1 LDAERDEEAGMTARE
16 PAQGRQASLGYE
28 LFIAALSILS
38 IANLL
43 FGYLWV
49 ADESLQTILSVINA
63 IFLPIFLGDF
73 VWRLSNA
80 PSKSGYF
87 FKEFGWA
94 DLLSSL
100 PLSQTKILRVFR
112 LWRVGRFVR
121 KFGARTLWRDFIRH
135 RADNTLLTVV
145 FLVICVVEFG
155 ALAALR
161 IEQYAPGANIT
172 SASDAIWYV
181 VVTITTVGYGDRF
194 PVTNVGRVVGLLIM
208 MAGVGLFG
216 TLAGFLSNKFL
227 APPEQ
232 SAEEAPPTEPGDP
245 KTYVAELRCMLEAQ
259 ERASAALRA
268 KLDAIERLL

>member
-1 LDAERDEEAGMTARE
+1 MTASA
-16 PAQGRQASLGYE
+16 PAQERQGSLGYE

-38 IANLL
+38 LANLL

-49 ADESLQTILSVINA
+49 SNESLRTILDVINT

-73 VWRLSNA
+73 VWRLVSA
-80 PSKSGYF
+80 PSKRSYF

-100 PLSQTKILRVFR
+100 PLNQTKILRVFR

-121 KFGARTLWRDFIRH
+121 RFGARTLWHDFIRH
-135 RADNTLLTVV
+135 RADNALLTVV

-155 ALAALR
+155 ALAVLKT
-161 IEQYAPGANIT
+161 EQYAPVATIT
-172 SASDAIWYV
+172 NASDAIWYV

-194 PVTNVGRVVGLLIM
+194 PVTNMGRVVGVLIM

-227 APPEQ
+227 APPEAN
-232 SAEEAPPTEPGDP
+232 AEEAPPREPGDP
-245 KTYVAELRCMLEAQ
+245 KTYVAEIRRTVEAQ
-259 ERASAALRA
+259 ERATAALRA
-268 KLDAIERLL
+268 RLDEIEHQL

>member
-1 LDAERDEEAGMTARE
+1 MAANE
-16 PAQGRQASLGYE
+16 PAQERQGSLGYE

-38 IANLL
+38 IANLVI
-43 FGYLWV
+43 GYLWI
-49 ADESLQTILSVINA
+49 ADEGLQTILNVINA

-73 VWRLSNA
+73 VWRLLHASPKGA
-80 PSKSGYF
+80 YF
-87 FKEFGWA
+87 FRGFGWA

-100 PLSQTKILRVFR
+100 PLTQTKILRVFR

-121 KFGARTLWRDFIRH
+121 EFGVGNLWRDFIRH

-155 ALAALR
+155 ALAALKF
-161 IEQYAPGANIT
+161 EQYAPGANIT

-181 VVTITTVGYGDRF
+181 WVTITTVGYGDRY
-194 PVTNVGRVVGLLIM
+194 PVTNAGRMVGLLIM

-227 APPEQ
+227 TPPEAK
-232 SAEEAPPTEPGDP
+232 AEEAAPAEPSDL
-245 KTYVAELRCMLEAQ
+245 KTYVTELRHMLATQ
-259 ERASAALRA
+259 ERATAALHA
-268 KLDAIERLL
+268 KLDEIERLL